1 MVIGLCGRMG
11 TGKSEA
17 LKIFSEFGL
26 NVIDCD
32 DVSRIVCAP
41 GKPCLAELC
50 VAFGKDILLPDGTLN
65 RPALAEKCFSSA
77 EKTRALNAI
86 THRHVIDYIRNWVK
100 SCNRDC
106 VVAAPLLFESGFDR
120 ECDVTLALIA
130 EFDVLCSRMS
140 GRFSEQDFKSR
151 VSKQYADKFLIKNC
165 DYVIENSGTIEQ
177 LRKKIELFLLCIGK
191 YCGIE

>member
-17 LKIFSEFGL
+17 LKIFSAFGL

-41 GKPCLAELC
+41 GKPCLSQLC
-50 VAFGKDILLPDGTLN
+50 TAFGNDILLPDGSLN
-65 RPALAEKCFSSA
+65 RPALAEKCFSSS

-100 SCNRDC
+100 NCNGDC

-120 ECDVTLALIA
+120 ECQVTLALTADYDI
-130 EFDVLCSRMS
+130 LLRRMAD
-140 GRFSEQDFKSR
+140 RFSESDFKAR
-151 VSKQYADKFLIKNC
+151 ISKQYSDAFLIKNC
-165 DYVIENSGTIEQ
+165 DYVVENNTTVES
-177 LRKKIELFLLCIGK
+177 LRENLMLFLHCIGYIK
-191 YCGIE
+191 